1 MQTDAAVSP
10 SLATALESLRARGL
24 DLRRGSEPATLATP
38 RPSVPTGH
46 PALDD
51 ALGTDGWPR
60 GALTL
65 LDAPTG
71 VGATTLAMTT
81 LAAAQEAGGLVAWLD
96 LDAALDPAV
105 ATCLGV
111 ELEWLLVARP
121 ADPAEAIELAAWLG
135 RSGLI
140 DALVLD
146 FGERAVPDRR
156 ALDRLGSLLARSGV
170 TSVLALAPAA
180 RPVVGAVVGVRV
192 ALHRSAWLGVGR
204 DFVGQRV
211 RAVVER
217 HRWAL
222 AGGSAEID
230 LWFGEGRR
238 IDPLVAAL
246 AEPRQLDVEPPALRV
261 IGA

>member
-1 MQTDAAVSP
+1 MPAA
-10 SLATALESLRARGL
+10 AA
-24 DLRRGSEPATLATP
+24 
-38 RPSVPTGH
+38 
-46 PALDD
+46 
-51 ALGTDGWPR
+51 ALG
-60 GALTL
+60 
-65 LDAPTG
+65 
-71 VGATTLAMTT
+71 
-81 LAAAQEAGGLVAWLD
+81 
-96 LDAALDPAV
+96 
-105 ATCLGV
+105 
-111 ELEWLLVARP
+111 
-121 ADPAEAIELAAWLG
+121 
-135 RSGLI
+135 
-140 DALVLD
+140 
-146 FGERAVPDRR
+146 
-156 ALDRLGSLLARSGV
+156 
-170 TSVLALAPAA
+170 LALAPAA

-246 AEPRQLDVEPPALRV
+246 AEPRQLDVERPALRV